1 MLTLL
6 ISFFVL
12 LFLRVPVAISL
23 ALSTI
28 FVLMQSNFN
37 MNMMPQRIFTAL
49 DSFPMM
55 AIPGFVLAGVIMA
68 RGGISKYLIEALK
81 SWVGHLPGGLA
92 VVTILAS
99 GVFAA
104 ISGSSPATAAA
115 IGSIMIPALV
125 AGGYDKKYALG
136 LVAAG
141 GTLGILIPPSV
152 PLIIYGITSEE
163 SIGALFMAGL
173 FPGLGLLAVLVIAAV
188 FYAKKNGFAGTE
200 KASWGERGRASL
212 KAIWGAF
219 LPILILGSI
228 YSGAVTPTE
237 SAVIAVVY
245 GLIVSIF
252 VYREF
257 KIKDFRPVIVESINV
272 TAMIFLIIGAA
283 SLFGLYLT
291 NNQIPQA
298 VGAWIAESEMNVW
311 IFMLIVNILFFVL
324 GMFLEA
330 VSIILITLPILLP
343 ILDHFGINL
352 YHFAIIMVINLELG
366 MITPPVG
373 LNLFVVSGIAKE
385 KLSVAVKG
393 VIPFI
398 ILMIAYLVIVVLFPQ
413 LSLWLPSITNP
424 GVVGP

>member
-12 LFLRVPVAISL
+12 VFLRVPVAISL

-28 FVLMQSNFN
+28 FVLFMSDFN
-37 MNMMPQRIFTAL
+37 MNMMPQRMFTAL

-68 RGGISKYLIEALK
+68 RGGISKYLIEALR
-81 SWVGHLPGGLA
+81 SWVGHLPGGLS
-92 VVTILAS
+92 VVTILACAI
-99 GVFAA
+99 FAA

-115 IGSIMIPALV
+115 IGSIMIPAML
-125 AGGYDKKYALG
+125 AAGYDKKYSLG

-163 SIGALFMAGL
+163 SIGQLFMAGVI
-173 FPGLGLLAVLVIAAV
+173 PGLGLTAVLIIAAII
-188 FYAKKNGFAGTE
+188 YAKRNGFKGDE
-200 KASWGERGRASL
+200 KASWSERGRKSL

-237 SAVIAVVY
+237 SAVVAVVY
-245 GLIVSIF
+245 GLIVSAFI
-252 VYREF
+252 YREL
-257 KIKDFRPVIVESINV
+257 KWRDLRPIFVESINV

-291 NNQIPQA
+291 NEQVPQQ
-298 VGAWIAESEMNVW
+298 VGQWISESGMNKW
-311 IFMLIVNILFFVL
+311 TFMIIVNILFFIL

-330 VSIILITLPILLP
+330 VSIILIVLPILLP
-343 ILDHFGINL
+343 ILAHFDINL

-385 KLSVAVKG
+385 KLG
-393 VIPFI
+393 
-398 ILMIAYLVIVVLFPQ
+398 
-413 LSLWLPSITNP
+413 
-424 GVVGP
+424 

>member
-12 LFLRVPVAISL
+12 LFLRVPVAIGL

-28 FVLMQSNFN
+28 FVLFMSDFN
-37 MNMMPQRIFTAL
+37 MNMMPQRMFTAL

-68 RGGISKYLIEALK
+68 RGGISKYLIEALR
-81 SWVGHLPGGLA
+81 SWVGHLPGGLS
-92 VVTILAS
+92 VVTILACAI
-99 GVFAA
+99 FAA

-115 IGSIMIPALV
+115 IGSIMIPAML
-125 AGGYDKKYALG
+125 AAGYDKKYSLG

-152 PLIIYGITSEE
+152 PLIIYGITAEE
-163 SIGALFMAGL
+163 SIGKLFLAGVI
-173 FPGLGLLAVLVIAAV
+173 PGLGLTALLIIAAIV
-188 FYAKKNGFAGTE
+188 YAKRNGFKGDAP
-200 KASWGERGRASL
+200 ASWGERGRRSL

-219 LPILILGSI
+219 LPVLILGSI

-245 GLIVSIF
+245 GLIVSAF
-252 VYREF
+252 VYREL
-257 KIKDFRPVIVESINV
+257 KWQDLRPIFVESINV

-291 NNQIPQA
+291 NEQVPQE
-298 VGAWIAESEMNVW
+298 VGAWISESGMNKW
-311 IFMLIVNILFFVL
+311 IFMIIVNILFFIL

-330 VSIILITLPILLP
+330 VSIILIVLPILLP
-343 ILDHFGINL
+343 ILAHFDINL

-385 KLSVAVKG
+385 KLGVVVKG

-398 ILMIAYLVIVVLFPQ
+398 VLMILFLAAVVLFPQ
-413 LSLWLPSITNP
+413 MSLWLPFGS
-424 GVVGP
+424 GE

>member
-1 MLTLL
+1 MKTMLTLL
-6 ISFFVL
+6 ISFFILV
-12 LFLRVPVAISL
+12 FLRVPVAISL
-23 ALSTI
+23 ALATI
-28 FVLMQSNFN
+28 FMLFMADFN
-37 MNMMPQRIFTAL
+37 MNMMPQRMFTAL

-55 AIPGFVLAGVIMA
+55 AIPGFVLAGAIMA
-68 RGGISKYLIEALK
+68 RGGISKYLIEALRA
-81 SWVGHLPGGLA
+81 WVGHLPGGLS
-92 VVTILAS
+92 VVTILAC
-99 GVFAA
+99 GIFAA

-125 AGGYDKKYALG
+125 AAGYEKKYALG

-163 SIGALFMAGL
+163 SIGKLFMAGVI
-173 FPGLGLLAVLVIAAV
+173 PGLGLLAVLIVAAIV
-188 FYAKKNGFAGTE
+188 YAKMQGYQGDE
-200 KASWGERGRASL
+200 KASWEERGRKSL

-219 LPILILGSI
+219 LPVLILGTI
-228 YSGAVTPTE
+228 YSGVVTPTE
-237 SAVIAVVY
+237 SAIIAVVY

-252 VYREF
+252 IYRELSW
-257 KIKDFRPVIVESINV
+257 KDFRQILVESINV

-291 NNQIPQA
+291 NEQVPQK
-298 VGAWIAESEMNVW
+298 VGAWIAESGMNKW
-311 IFMLIVNILFFVL
+311 IFMLIVNLLFFIL

-343 ILDHFGINL
+343 ILKHFGIDL

-373 LNLFVVSGIAKE
+373 LNLFVVAGIAKE
-385 KLSVAVKG
+385 KLGMVVRG

-398 ILMIAYLVIVVLFPQ
+398 VLMIAYLVVVILFPQ
-413 LSLWLPSITNP
+413 LSLWLPFGI
-424 GVVGP
+424 GK

>member
-1 MLTLL
+1 MLILL
-6 ISFFVL
+6 LSFFLL

-28 FVLMQSNFN
+28 LVFFQIDFN
-37 MNMMPQRIFTAL
+37 MNMIPQRIFTAL

-55 AIPGFVLAGVIMA
+55 AIPGFVLAGVLMA
-68 RGGISKYLIEALK
+68 RGGISKYLIEALRA
-81 SWVGHLPGGLA
+81 WIGHLPGGLA
-92 VVTILAS
+92 VVTIIACAI
-99 GVFAA
+99 FAA

-115 IGSIMIPALV
+115 IGSIMIPAMIS
-125 AGGYDKKYALG
+125 AGYKKRYSMG

-152 PLIIYGITSEE
+152 PLIIYGITSEQ
-163 SIGALFMAGL
+163 SIGELFMAGVI
-173 FPGLGLLAVLVIAAV
+173 PGLALTGILIVAAIV
-188 FYAKKNGFAGTE
+188 YAKRNGFKGDE
-200 KASWGERGRASL
+200 PASWNERSRKSL

-219 LPILILGSI
+219 LPFLILGTI
-228 YSGAVTPTE
+228 YSGVVTPTE
-237 SAVIAVVY
+237 SAVIAVFY
-245 GLIVSIF
+245 GLIVSLFI
-252 VYREF
+252 YREM
-257 KIKDFRPVIVESINV
+257 KLKDFREVLVESINI

-291 NNQIPQA
+291 NAQVPQQ
-298 VGAWIAESEMNVW
+298 VGAWIAESDMNKW
-311 IFMLIVNILFFVL
+311 IFMIIVNILFFVM

-343 ILDHFGINL
+343 ILAHFDINL
-352 YHFAIIMVINLELG
+352 IHFAIIMTINMELG

-385 KLSVAVKG
+385 KLGEVVKG

-398 ILMIAYLVIVVLFPQ
+398 VLMIIFLALVVLLPQ
-413 LSLWLPSITNP
+413 LSLWLPEQMK
-424 GVVGP
+424 